1 MQDDKALNNKTKSPD
16 ELLKIVDRM
25 SPDGIMT
32 LFDVI
37 ENEKKEF
44 KLDREKRTILREALG
59 YDDRTADSWNTAADV
74 LKRFDSSEL
83 VMKYPQQAKNTLIT
97 ILGIFPATR
106 IASLFVDRI
115 PEDLLSTILGY
126 SLAASPDHLLH
137 LLVEHQANFIASR
150 NAGYMQAEPE
160 LFGKRTLAFVTKDD
174 LLFSEM
180 RKLIETNDDEDG
192 RIVGTRDGSVRLV
205 RWDEKKWRYRRN
217 ANATGDKVI
226 VMGDVPGA
234 KNDIKL
240 MEARFEKYGVRYG
253 WIGGCAYVD
262 ADLRKI
268 HGRYVYD
275 SFLAEFSSLP
285 LPTELKKDK
294 KMRLDIKTGLKAAL
308 AAPLLAKDLYDDTY
322 AVRRQ
327 MLFYGLIRLYYD
339 HLEEF
344 LEEKI

>member
-1 MQDDKALNNKTKSPD
+1 MSNETAVNNKTGKPD

-37 ENEKKEF
+37 ENEKNEF
-44 KLDREKRTILREALG
+44 MLDREKRAILRETLG
-59 YDDRTADSWNTAADV
+59 YDDRTADSWKTAADV
-74 LKRFDSSEL
+74 LKRFDTSEL

-106 IASLFVDRI
+106 IASLFVDRV

-137 LLVEHQANFIASR
+137 LLVDHQANMIATR

-160 LFGKRTLAFVTKDD
+160 FAGKRSLAFVTKDD

-180 RKLIETNDDEDG
+180 RKLVETNDDEED
-192 RIVGTRDGSVRLV
+192 RIVGTRDGTVRLV

-217 ANATGDKVI
+217 ANATNDKVI
-226 VMGDVPGA
+226 VMGDIPGA

-240 MEARFEKYGVRYG
+240 MEPRFEKYGVKYG

-268 HGRYVYD
+268 RGRYVYD
-275 SFLAEFSSLP
+275 AFLAEFSSLP
-285 LPTELKKDK
+285 LPPELKKDK
-294 KMRLDIKTGLKAAL
+294 KMRLDVKTGLKAAL

-322 AVRRQ
+322 AVKRQ
-327 MLFYGLIRLYYD
+327 MLFYGLIRLYYG

-344 LEEKI
+344 LNETL

>member
-1 MQDDKALNNKTKSPD
+1 MSNELESNKKTKSPD
-16 ELLKIVDRM
+16 ELLKVVDRM

-37 ENEKKEF
+37 ENEKNEF
-44 KLDREKRTILREALG
+44 KLDREKRAILRESLG
-59 YDDRTADSWNTAADV
+59 YDDKTADSWSTAADV
-74 LKRFDSSEL
+74 LKRFDTSEL
-83 VMKYPQQAKNTLIT
+83 VMRYPQQAKNTLIT

-106 IASLFVDRI
+106 IASLFVDRV
-115 PEDLLSTILGY
+115 PEDILSTILGY
-126 SLAASPDHLLH
+126 SLAASPDHLVH
-137 LLVEHQANFIASR
+137 MLVEHQSNLISAR
-150 NAGYMQAEPE
+150 NAGYMQTEPE
-160 LFGKRTLAFVTKDD
+160 VPGKRGLAFVTKDD

-180 RKLIETNDDEDG
+180 RKLVETNDDKDG

-217 ANATGDKVI
+217 ANATSDRVI
-226 VMGDVPGA
+226 VMGDIPGA
-234 KNDIKL
+234 KNDIRL
-240 MEARFEKYGVRYG
+240 MEPRFEKYGVKYG

-268 HGRYVYD
+268 RGKYVYD
-275 SFLAEFSSLP
+275 TFLAEFSSLP
-285 LPTELKKDK
+285 LPPELKKDK
-294 KMRLDIKTGLKAAL
+294 KMRLDLKTSLKAAL

-327 MLFYGLIRLYYD
+327 MLFYGLIQFYYN

-344 LEEKI
+344 LSETI